1 MEAWDNA
8 KNEEAYHLKLQAAVK
23 AGRYGEAIVLAAALW
38 NFKFFE
44 APQNES
50 EVKAD

>member
-8 KNEEAYHLKLQAAVK
+8 KNEESYLLKLQAAVK
-23 AGRYGEAIVLAAALW
+23 AGRYGEAIVFAAALW

-44 APQNES
+44 AHNTDTAEK
-50 EVKAD
+50 EK